1 MAIERTDGG
10 ERSRRPSRV
19 RRVSLWT
26 AAGLAVVLLVAL
38 VGGGWYYSDQI
49 EADLLSVQ
57 NEAPQY
63 DVRVLAVDPDR
74 VTLQRTDDTML
85 GGTYGLEWPGGYGQ
99 ITQILEA
106 SPGSVQRKFRL
117 LQGSLSAG
125 QRARVRSSAFP
136 GDPEQAFGLPFDH
149 TEYSSDLG
157 RFPAWLV
164 EGTDETWM
172 IFVHG
177 KGATREEA
185 LRALPS
191 ITDLGYTSLVISYRN
206 DPGGAQSPDGRYHF
220 GDTEWRD
227 LEGAVRFARDQ
238 GAEDVVLFG
247 YSMGGAIVTS
257 FLLQSELAAQVRG
270 AILEA
275 PLLDV
280 GAAVDLEGGNRGLP
294 QFLTSFA
301 KWISS
306 IRFGVDWDAWN
317 RLDEAASLRVPIL
330 LIHGGADETAPI
342 DVSDRLAATAPEIIT
357 YYRVPDAGHVRAWN
371 LDPAAY
377 EEAVRAFLNGLGS

>member
-19 RRVSLWT
+19 RRVALWT
-26 AAGLAVVLLVAL
+26 AAGLAVVLIVAL

-57 NEAPQY
+57 NEAPEY
-63 DVRVLAVDPDR
+63 DVRVLAVDADR
-74 VTLQRTDDTML
+74 VTLQRTDDTVL
-85 GGTYGLEWPGGYGQ
+85 RGTYGLEWPGGYGQ

-106 SPGSVQRKFRL
+106 SPGRVQREFRL

-177 KGATREEA
+177 KGASREEA
-185 LRALPS
+185 LRALPTV
-191 ITDLGYTSLVISYRN
+191 TDLGYTSLVISYRN
-206 DPGGAQSPDGRYHF
+206 DPEAPQSPDGRYHF

-227 LEGAVRFARDQ
+227 LESAVRFTLDR
-238 GAEDVVLFG
+238 GAQRVVLFG

-257 FLLQSELAAQVRG
+257 FLRRSDLAPQVQG

-280 GAAVDLEGGNRGLP
+280 DAAVDLEGANRGLP

-306 IRFGVDWDAWN
+306 LRFGVDWDAWS
-317 RLDEAASLRVPIL
+317 RADEAAGLQVPLL
-330 LIHGGADETAPI
+330 LIHGVADETAPI
-342 DVSDRLAATAPEIIT
+342 EVSDGLAAAAPENVT

-371 LDPAAY
+371 VDPTAY
-377 EEAVRAFLNGLGS
+377 EAAVRDFLKGLGS